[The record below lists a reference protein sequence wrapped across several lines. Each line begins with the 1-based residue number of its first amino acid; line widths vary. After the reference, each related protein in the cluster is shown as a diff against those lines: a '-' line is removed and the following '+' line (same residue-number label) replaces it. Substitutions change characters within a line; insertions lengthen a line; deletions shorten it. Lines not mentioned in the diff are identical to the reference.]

1 MIIIFSGYVRKRD
14 TKKGNSWQII
24 IELGEDETGGR
35 CRKFITVRGTKKEAQ
50 AIMHQKLQE
59 LSTGLVVEETK
70 LTVKQHMQI
79 WFDNYVVPNLQPTT
93 IDGYKV
99 NIEKHINPYIGSI
112 PIQSL
117 KPQHVENLYKTL
129 LDKGLSAKSIV
140 YVHRNLSQALQS
152 ALTKLQISRNVAALV
167 KPPKQIKFKPNVL
180 EESDIIMLLQAVKDT
195 KLELPVTISTMIGL
209 RRGEVLGL
217 KWSDIDFERKNVS
230 IKHNLTS
237 SKCAGL
243 QISQPKTSA
252 SIRTID
258 IPEGLVAL
266 LEKNFSTQLGDKAI
280 LGDAYQNNDLVCCK
294 KDGSIL
300 NPNTISASFLHFL
313 RNNNL
318 KEIRFHDLRHSNATL
333 MLKYKVP
340 IKVASQRLGHSSV
353 KITMD
358 IYTHVLDEMD
368 RDAANKLNEGI
379 FGKMDEIINVPEL
392 V

>member
-1 MIIIFSGYVRKRD
+1 MFSGYVRKRD

-24 IELGEDETGGR
+24 IELGEDPTTGER
-35 CRKFITVRGTKKEAQ
+35 LRDYKTVRGNKKDAEA
-50 AIMHQKLQE
+50 ILHQKLQE

-70 LTVKQHMQI
+70 MTVKQHLEI
-79 WFDNYVVPNLQPTT
+79 WYENYVVPNLQPTT

-99 NIEKHINPYIGSI
+99 NITKHINPYIGAI

-140 YVHRNLSQALQS
+140 YVHRNLRQALQS
-152 ALTKLQISRNVAALV
+152 AVTKLQLNRNVCDLV
-167 KPPKQIKFKPNVL
+167 RTPKQTKFKPNVL
-180 EESDIIMLLQAVKDT
+180 EENEIIMLLQAVKDT
-195 KLELPVTISTMIGL
+195 RLEIPVTISTMIGL

-237 SKCAGL
+237 SKFAGL
-243 QISQPKTSA
+243 RISQPKTS
-252 SIRTID
+252 SGIRTID
-258 IPEGLVAL
+258 LPDGLIDL
-266 LEKNFSTQLGDKAI
+266 LLMHYSAQLGDIAV
-280 LGDAYQNNDLVCCK
+280 LGDAYQKNDLVCCNRN
-294 KDGSIL
+294 GTML
-300 NPNTISASFLHFL
+300 NPNTISKAFLEFL
-313 RNNNL
+313 RKNNL

-358 IYTHVLDEMD
+358 TYTHVLDEMD
-368 RDAANKLNEGI
+368 RDAADKLNDGI
-379 FGKMDEIINVPEL
+379 FGKMDSVINVPEL